1 MFDTGANQKLSQI
14 DVKRGQNMSPLEK
27 LFGKTAQLT
36 VLEYLMRNKGEINYL
51 SGIAQGTGLYH
62 SSVARVLEPL
72 LENKIVIE
80 KKIGKQIRSFYLN
93 EELEATKLLMKF
105 YEELRLL
112 LDEQLP
118 SNDLEIPVVNH
129 E

>member
-1 MFDTGANQKLSQI
+1 
-14 DVKRGQNMSPLEK
+14 MSPLEK

-36 VLEYLMRNKGEINYL
+36 VLEYLMKNKREINYL

-72 LENKIVIE
+72 LQNNIVVE

-93 EELEATKLLMKF
+93 EEHEAAKLLIKF
-105 YEELRLL
+105 YDELKSV
-112 LDEQLP
+112 LDEQL
-118 SNDLEIPVVNH
+118 SSSDLEMPVMNH

>member
-1 MFDTGANQKLSQI
+1 
-14 DVKRGQNMSPLEK
+14 MSPLEK

-36 VLEYLMRNKGEINYL
+36 VLEYLMKNKGEINYL

-62 SSVARVLEPL
+62 SSVARVIEPL
-72 LENKIVIE
+72 LLNNIVVE

-93 EELEATKLLMKF
+93 EEHEAAKLLIKF
-105 YEELRLL
+105 YDELRLV

-118 SNDLEIPVVNH
+118 SNDLEMPVVDH

>member
-1 MFDTGANQKLSQI
+1 
-14 DVKRGQNMSPLEK
+14 MSPLEK

-36 VLEYLMRNKGEINYL
+36 VLEYLMRNKGELNYL

-62 SSVARVLEPL
+62 SSVARVIEPL
-72 LENKIVIE
+72 LQNNIIIE

-93 EELEATKLLMKF
+93 EEHEATKLLIKF
-105 YEELRLL
+105 YDELRLV
-112 LDEQLP
+112 LDEQSP
-118 SNDLEIPVVNH
+118 SNDLETPVVDH

>member
-1 MFDTGANQKLSQI
+1 
-14 DVKRGQNMSPLEK
+14 MSPLEK

-36 VLEYLMRNKGEINYL
+36 VLEYLMKNKGEINYL

-62 SSVARVLEPL
+62 SSVARVIEPL
-72 LENKIVIE
+72 LQNNIIIE

-93 EELEATKLLMKF
+93 EEHKAAKLLIKF
-105 YEELRLL
+105 YDELRLV
-112 LDEQLP
+112 LDEQIP
-118 SNDLEIPVVNH
+118 SADQEIPAVDH

>member
-1 MFDTGANQKLSQI
+1 
-14 DVKRGQNMSPLEK
+14 MSPLEK

-36 VLEYLMRNKGEINYL
+36 VLEYLMKNNGEINYL

-62 SSVARVLEPL
+62 SSVARVI
-72 LENKIVIE
+72 ENLIENNIIIE

-93 EELEATKLLMKF
+93 KENEATKLLKKF
-105 YEELRLL
+105 YDELIV

-118 SNDLEIPVVNH
+118 SPDLETAVVDH

>member
-1 MFDTGANQKLSQI
+1 
-14 DVKRGQNMSPLEK
+14 MSPLEK
-27 LFGKTAQLT
+27 LFGKTAQLI
-36 VLEYLMRNKGEINYL
+36 VLEYLMKNKREINYL

-72 LENKIVIE
+72 LQNNIVVE

-93 EELEATKLLMKF
+93 EEHEAAKLLIKF
-105 YEELRLL
+105 YDELKLV
-112 LDEQLP
+112 LDEQL
-118 SNDLEIPVVNH
+118 SSSDLEMPVMNH